1 MPTLLDDKRAQIEI
15 LCRTY
20 RVRRLDV
27 FGSATRDD
35 FDPAR
40 SDVDF
45 LVEFEP
51 DPDLNTF
58 HAYMDLRE
66 ALSSLLD
73 RPVDLVMAGAVRNRY
88 IKAAIE
94 ATREPVYAA

>member
-1 MPTLLDDKRAQIEI
+1 MPSLIEQHRTEI
-15 LCRTY
+15 EALCREY
-20 RVRRLDV
+20 GVRRLDV
-27 FGSATRDD
+27 FGSVVRDD
-35 FDPAR
+35 FDPER

-51 DPDLNTF
+51 DGLRNRFRDYF
-58 HAYMDLRE
+58 DLRE
-66 ALSSLLD
+66 ALAAVLG

-94 ATREPVYAA
+94 ASREPVYAA